1 MAHLYPS
8 FPSFAPAGIGAVRE
22 RQILQT
28 LEVGLPAGFDLFHN
42 LPWSVM
48 FDGAQQMGECDIAV
62 VAPCGSLLLLE
73 VKAGDVVESGH
84 QLTKM
89 YGNKEKNVSAQV
101 RRQYA
106 SLRSRMQ
113 SGDLPSV
120 HVGTLLVLPDYRIT
134 SELLSYPSE
143 RIVDASNIDQL
154 CRVVTQCFPAVTGL
168 TDVDRQRLIDFLS
181 DQFQVVPDVANH
193 IGHVQHAN
201 AALASGMAQWVP
213 HVQHPQG
220 AYVIEA
226 TAGSGKTQLAL
237 GLLQGAARNKR
248 KARYVCFNRPLADHL
263 AQLAPATVDVTT
275 FHQLCREHAQRV
287 DLPLDFADSQVF
299 EHMSQRY
306 AQDAEQQL
314 PHLDLLIIDES
325 QDFDPAWVQALMCGL
340 KPDGQLYVLGDA
352 AQQLYERDSFKL
364 PDAVHIRCMDNF
376 RSPRAVVREINALGL
391 TDYPIEAR
399 SIYEGVPPKVH
410 LYGPPHGEHLSVLNR
425 CLEQLWADGYQP
437 EQVAVLSYNG
447 VKTAQILSQTKLGG
461 FATRKFTGQYDRAGN
476 PLWSEGRLQVESVY
490 RFKGQSA
497 PVVVLCEVA
506 FDHMTDKDKRKLF
519 VGLTRAQYRVELIM
533 CSTPAAAL

>member
-8 FPSFAPAGIGAVRE
+8 FPTFAPIGIGAVRE
-22 RQILQT
+22 REILQT

-48 FDGAQQMGECDIAV
+48 FEGTQQMGECDIAV

-106 SLRSRMQ
+106 SLRRRMQ

-134 SELLSYPSE
+134 SELLSYPTE
-143 RIVDASNIDQL
+143 RIVDACNIDQL
-154 CRVVTQCFPAVTGL
+154 CRVVKQSFPAVTGL

-201 AALASGMAQWVP
+201 ATLASGMAQWVP

-306 AQDAEQQL
+306 VQDAEQQL

-325 QDFDPAWVQALMCGL
+325 QDFDPAWVQALMSGL

-364 PDAVHIRCMDNF
+364 PDAVHIRCMDNS
-376 RSPRAVVREINALGL
+376 RSPRAVVREINELGL

-506 FDHMTDKDKRKLF
+506 FDHMSDKDKRKLF

-533 CSTPAAAL
+533 RSTPAAT